1 MAGIQFSIDASDLRK
16 ADLWLASISG
26 QLDFVTSRA
35 LTATVKSIHANLKS
49 QLPSVV
55 NSPTAWTKRGL
66 LVKYSTKKDPTAAVG
81 FNYGDK
87 FGPEGSFGPSSFQSK
102 KIGVPSGRYMDV
114 LARGG
119 NRQAK
124 STELSLRRVGLMRSN
139 QFITPAGYGLGKPNA
154 AGNVTGGKYMQLLS
168 FFKANKDDGVT
179 SNAPDGAGSRGRT
192 AAKRREVALFI
203 NRRKG
208 AAIMQRT
215 GRGPKG
221 GTGMGSGKPGRPQTV
236 GYKRGIKA
244 AFWIVDQPRYKV
256 QFPIREIAERQFRAE
271 IGGHFREALEWAQK
285 NPKKR

>member
-1 MAGIQFSIDASDLRK
+1 MAGIGFSIDASDLRK

-66 LVKYSTKKDPTAAVG
+66 LVRYATKKDPSAAVG
-81 FNYGDK
+81 FNYGD
-87 FGPEGSFGPSSFQSK
+87 GSFADRGRMSGM
-102 KIGVPSGRYMDV
+102 GVPSGRYMDV

-168 FFKANKDDGVT
+168 FFRANRDIGTT
-179 SNAPDGAGSRGRT
+179 SNAPAGAGSRGRT

-203 NRRKG
+203 DRRKG
-208 AAIMQRT
+208 AAVMQRT

-236 GYKRGIKA
+236 GYKRGFKA

-256 QFPIREIAERQFRAE
+256 QFPVREIAERQFRAE

>member
-1 MAGIQFSIDASDLRK
+1 MAGIGFSIDASDLRK
-16 ADLWLASISG
+16 ADLWLAAITG

-66 LVKYSTKKDPTAAVG
+66 LVKYSTRKDLNAAVG
-81 FNYGDK
+81 FNYGD
-87 FGPEGSFGPSSFQSK
+87 GSFADQGRMSGM
-102 KIGVPSGRYMDV
+102 GVPSGRYMDV

-124 STELSLRRVGLMRSN
+124 STESSLRRVGLMRSN

-168 FFKANKDDGVT
+168 FFRANRDIGTT
-179 SNAPDGAGSRGRT
+179 SNAPAGAGSRGRT

-203 NRRKG
+203 DRRKG
-208 AAIMQRT
+208 AAVMQRT

-236 GYKRGIKA
+236 GYKRGFKA

-256 QFPIREIAERQFRAE
+256 QFPVRKIAERQFRAE

-285 NPKKR
+285 NPKMS

>member
-16 ADLWLASISG
+16 ADLWLASITG

-35 LTATVKSIHANLKS
+35 ITATVKSIHANLKS

-66 LVKYSTKKDPTAAVG
+66 LVKYSTRKDLNAAVG
-81 FNYGDK
+81 FNYGD
-87 FGPEGSFGPSSFQSK
+87 GSFADRGRMSGM
-102 KIGVPSGRYMDV
+102 GVPSGRYMDV

-124 STELSLRRVGLMRSN
+124 STESSLRRVGLMRSN

-168 FFKANKDDGVT
+168 FFRANRDIGTT
-179 SNAPDGAGSRGRT
+179 SNAPAGAGSRGRT

-203 NRRKG
+203 DRRKG

-236 GYKRGIKA
+236 GYKRGFKA

-256 QFPIREIAERQFRAE
+256 QFPVREIAERQFRAE